1 MLETLD
7 LKATMRF
14 WVDVLGFTVTG
25 TWGHDPDNPTWCNV
39 TRDDVDV
46 MFTTMH
52 THDNEEEDGDGHDAS
67 HPHPAEHQPAM
78 TGSIYLYA
86 DDVDAYAEAVKSA
99 GGTLAFGPQDFM
111 HGMREIGIA
120 DPNGYF
126 VMVGQ
131 GVDAPAQ

>member
-7 LKATMRF
+7 LQATMRF
-14 WVDVLGFTVTG
+14 WTDVLGFTVTG
-25 TWGHDPDNPTWCNV
+25 TWGHDADNPTWCNV

-52 THDNEEEDGDGHDAS
+52 THEEEAEGGHDES
-67 HPHPAEHQPAM
+67 HPHPAEHEPAL
-78 TGSIYLYA
+78 TGSIYLYS
-86 DDVDAYAEAVKSA
+86 DDVDTFAKDVTAA
-99 GGTLAFGPQDFM
+99 GGTIAFGPENFA

-131 GVDAPAQ
+131 GVETLPTS